1 QGRIHLLCRRANE
14 KLLFINIAESR
25 LNQPVQFSHGPELN
39 ILGVLTGKREERFD
53 LLLIFQVSGML
64 VKNESPETSR
74 AEGLERDRNLQGI
87 ILRALGEVGPK
98 IIGSSPDG
106 SCQIPNEREMQHLLG
121 CDEVNL

>member
-1 QGRIHLLCRRANE
+1 
-14 KLLFINIAESR
+14 
-25 LNQPVQFSHGPELN
+25 
-39 ILGVLTGKREERFD
+39 
-53 LLLIFQVSGML
+53 ML

-121 CDEVNL
+121 CDEVNLGGPTPHLLLFFPGHPTFGDIPLQRKSRIKVRARDAVFQLGRLAQQLQ